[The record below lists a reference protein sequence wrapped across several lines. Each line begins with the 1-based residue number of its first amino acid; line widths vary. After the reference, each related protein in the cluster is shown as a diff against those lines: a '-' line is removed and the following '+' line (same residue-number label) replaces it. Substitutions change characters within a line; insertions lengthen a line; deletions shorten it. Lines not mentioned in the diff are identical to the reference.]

1 MPVFKPASPPEALLE
16 PSTILSLMRF
26 RALAQACCHIPLS
39 MPRLQPQAILG
50 YFPKIITFLWVWI
63 DMIIPKLTES
73 VAIEVP
79 P

>member
-1 MPVFKPASPPEALLE
+1 MSSSPLPKPACQCLL
-16 PSTILSLMRF
+16 LSLCLCLTSLSYKPF
-26 RALAQACCHIPLS
+26 RALSRDPC
-39 MPRLQPQAILG
+39 
-50 YFPKIITFLWVWI
+50 YFPKIITFLWVWM